1 MISEIEQMKAQVAYL
16 QNLVEEKNV
25 HIEETV
31 AEHVDE
37 MNYGLDL
44 IGKYASQNKNT
55 EALVCWFFFIPHEVV
70 QGQILDQMSNW
81 YHSKA
86 MAFVS
91 VTEINVSS
99 ARIKIHTST
108 KGFCNAWVCRNCL
121 RLTL

>member
-1 MISEIEQMKAQVAYL
+1 LKLISEIEQMKAQVAYL

-55 EALVCWFFFIPHEVV
+55 EALVC
-70 QGQILDQMSNW
+70 
-81 YHSKA
+81 
-86 MAFVS
+86 
-91 VTEINVSS
+91 
-99 ARIKIHTST
+99 
-108 KGFCNAWVCRNCL
+108 
-121 RLTL
+121 